1 MDRVDPLSLGTA
13 RKDLWMKQPGRRAFF
28 VISAAGR
35 RISAMAQEP
44 VPSKKNELKTYSQ
57 LGLYRDHKSK
67 ARRRRVEA
75 GRLHLY
81 NGGFG
86 PERPYHKV
94 ARADYLETWERLL
107 AAHRLAH
114 APEGVDPARW
124 AEMVRHPLEIAVYDD
139 LAARYREAATL
150 EREFRKQQGRG
161 MTPQEKSIFAR
172 AARRDGETKPDT
184 AARRSETWRRA
195 LLDDVVS
202 AVESRMQHQ
211 PARLQQAWAT
221 VVGFDA
227 AQDSF
232 LESVDE
238 QKGLAFCRCL
248 NSTLAFRLRRNPAIP
263 AGLGKLLGLNIR
275 KLVFR

>member
-1 MDRVDPLSLGTA
+1 MA
-13 RKDLWMKQPGRRAFF
+13 R
-28 VISAAGR
+28 
-35 RISAMAQEP
+35 EP
-44 VPSKKNELKTYSQ
+44 IPSKKNELKTYSQ

-75 GRLHLY
+75 GRLHIY
-81 NGGFG
+81 IGGFG
-86 PERPYHKV
+86 PERPYIKV
-94 ARADYLETWERLL
+94 TRADYSDAWERIL
-107 AAHRLAH
+107 ASHRLSQ
-114 APEGVDPARW
+114 APAGVDPARW
-124 AEMVRHPLEIAVYDD
+124 AGLVRQSLETAVYDD
-139 LAARYREAATL
+139 LAARYREASTL

-161 MTPQEKSIFAR
+161 MTPEEKSIFAR
-172 AARRDGETKPDT
+172 AARRSEE
-184 AARRSETWRRA
+184 AAPASADRRQEDWRRA

-227 AQDSF
+227 SQDSV
-232 LESVDE
+232 LEAVDE

-248 NSTLAFRLRRNPAIP
+248 NSTLAFRLRRNSALP
-263 AGLGKLLGLNIR
+263 GQLGRLLGLNIR